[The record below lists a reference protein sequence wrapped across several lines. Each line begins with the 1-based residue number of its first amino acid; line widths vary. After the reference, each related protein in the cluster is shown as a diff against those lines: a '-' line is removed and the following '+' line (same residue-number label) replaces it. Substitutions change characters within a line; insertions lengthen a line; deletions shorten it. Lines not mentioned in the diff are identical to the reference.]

1 MKSSKSHEI
10 AGVCFYDLIP
20 PGWYPGRCAGHALRQ
35 LLRHQG
41 DAPHHRLQVQGD
53 HLQLVLLPITLP
65 FQVLS
70 VLYQYES
77 LTEDLDNKSV
87 EVSIEKK
94 RRNLGDKV
102 KNLNGNTYVELKSS
116 DVDDDEEEERI
127 GNNNN
132 LK

>member
-1 MKSSKSHEI
+1 M
-10 AGVCFYDLIP
+10 
-20 PGWYPGRCAGHALRQ
+20 
-35 LLRHQG
+35 
-41 DAPHHRLQVQGD
+41 
-53 HLQLVLLPITLP
+53 
-65 FQVLS
+65 S

-116 DVDDDEEEERI
+116 DVDEDEEEERI

>member
-1 MKSSKSHEI
+1 M
-10 AGVCFYDLIP
+10 
-20 PGWYPGRCAGHALRQ
+20 
-35 LLRHQG
+35 
-41 DAPHHRLQVQGD
+41 
-53 HLQLVLLPITLP
+53 
-65 FQVLS
+65 S

-116 DVDDDEEEERI
+116 DVDDDDEEERI

-132 LK
+132 IK

>member
-1 MKSSKSHEI
+1 M
-10 AGVCFYDLIP
+10 
-20 PGWYPGRCAGHALRQ
+20 
-35 LLRHQG
+35 
-41 DAPHHRLQVQGD
+41 
-53 HLQLVLLPITLP
+53 
-65 FQVLS
+65 LS

-116 DVDDDEEEERI
+116 DVDDDEEEDRI

-132 LK
+132 IK